1 MSEQKQATQD
11 IASVLSTVFDGDVL
25 SREQARSVMGYLM
38 DGAVSSV
45 QASALLAA
53 LRTRGE
59 TVEEIVGFAEAMRA
73 RSIKVQSTSTEPIL
87 DTCGTGG
94 TGIDTLNISTTAAFV
109 AASGGVK
116 VAKHGNRGVT
126 KSSGSADVLEAL
138 GVDLDASP
146 DRLTQSLEEI
156 GIAFIFARAHHPA
169 MKFVAP
175 IRAELKAR
183 TVFNVLGPLT
193 NPAGASRQLMGLYS
207 PSLLEKIAR
216 VLHGLGLERAL
227 VVHGDGIDDFTVTG
241 ETEVC
246 ELTADGTVEAFT
258 VTPEA
263 VGLSRHRLED
273 LYGGGPDENA
283 ATLRGILAGEIR
295 GARRDVVLFNAG
307 AVLYLADHV
316 PSLAAGVVRAAE
328 LIDSGTAQ
336 DTLERFLAF
345 QGR

>member
-1 MSEQKQATQD
+1 
-11 IASVLSTVFDGDVL
+11 
-25 SREQARSVMGYLM
+25 MGHLM
-38 DGAVSSV
+38 DGVVSKV
-45 QASALLAA
+45 QAAALLAA

-59 TVEEIVGFAEAMRA
+59 TVDEIVGFVEAMRA
-73 RSIKVQSTSTEPIL
+73 RSIKVKATSTHPIL

-109 AASGGVK
+109 AASAGVK

-138 GVDLDASP
+138 GIDLDASP
-146 DRLTQSLEEI
+146 ERLAQSLDEI
-156 GIAFIFARAHHPA
+156 GIAFIFARTHHPA

-193 NPAGASRQLMGLYS
+193 NPAGASRQLIGLYS
-207 PSLLEKIAR
+207 PALLEKIAR
-216 VLHGLGLERAL
+216 VLRDLGLERAL

-241 ETEVC
+241 ETKGC
-246 ELTADGTVEAFT
+246 ELTADGAVEAFS

-273 LYGGGPDENA
+273 LYGGGPEENA
-283 ATLRGILAGEIR
+283 ATLRGILSGEIS

-307 AVLYLADHV
+307 AVLYLADQV
-316 PSLAAGVVRAAE
+316 SSLAAGVVRAAE
-328 LIDSGTAQ
+328 LIDSGAAR
-336 DTLERFLAF
+336 DTLERFSVF
-345 QGR
+345 HRR